1 MFDLKDLKVG
11 DKVKVI
17 SEHNGH
23 YVGEQGTITAIEP
36 LIHNLGYIVRV
47 SFGQNHLYS
56 FRTDYPK
63 DVIEKVKEESKRL
76 KVGDKVRCIRCSDSS
91 ILGKVGVIIKQDN
104 SSIPNAVKFEGVK
117 EIWWHPNESLMLIED
132 LSRREKIITYSVGNE
147 VFAKLIY
154 SDKSFT
160 VASAK
165 CNPSDNFDILVG
177 AQIAL
182 QRLAKKLGSKLV
194 LPTEALDAIDIEVKI
209 KDKENF
215 EVV

>member
-1 MFDLKDLKVG
+1 MFDVKGLKVG

-17 SEHNGH
+17 SEELGRH
-23 YVGEQGTITAIEP
+23 VGEIGEVKA
-36 LIHNLGYIVRV
+36 IVRLGTRFLV
-47 SFGQNHLYS
+47 KVAFGKSY
-56 FRTDYPK
+56 FCYRTDYHN
-63 DVIEKVKEESKRL
+63 DVIEKVESKF
-76 KVGDKVRCIRCSDSS
+76 KIGDKVRYIGHALAD
-91 ILGKVGVIIKQDN
+91 LEGKQGVIRDN
-104 SSIPNAVKFEGVK
+104 DGSLVPYYVEFEGFGY
-117 EIWWHPNESLMLIED
+117 WWSNEDSLELIEKD
-132 LSRREKIITYSVGNE
+132 IILKRKKIIIYSVGNE

-154 SDKSFT
+154 SDKSCT

-194 LPTEALDAIDIEVKI
+194 LPTKALDAIDIEVKI

>member
-1 MFDLKDLKVG
+1 MFDVVKFKVG
-11 DKVKVI
+11 DTVRIVSESSGIHVGEIGVI
-17 SEHNGH
+17 SFISINGAM
-23 YVGEQGTITAIEP
+23 VKIKGEEFPMSCNNQ
-36 LIHNLGYIVRV
+36 
-47 SFGQNHLYS
+47 
-56 FRTDYPK
+56 K
-63 DVIEKVKEESKRL
+63 DVIEKVERL
-76 KVGDKVRCIRCSDSS
+76 KVGDKVILTGEGFKERKGMQGVVVDDDHEPYCPYRVQLSNGFVFCDVKGEFSCIKTLER
-91 ILGKVGVIIKQDN
+91 K
-104 SSIPNAVKFEGVK
+104 
-117 EIWWHPNESLMLIED
+117 
-132 LSRREKIITYSVGNE
+132 KIIIFTVGNE

>member
-1 MFDLKDLKVG
+1 MFDIDKFKVG
-11 DKVKVI
+11 DKVRIVSERHGARVGKVGMI
-17 SEHNGH
+17 FRKGSTWVDVKFSENTDVDWI
-23 YVGEQGTITAIEP
+23 YMSS
-36 LIHNLGYIVRV
+36 IVE
-47 SFGQNHLYS
+47 G
-56 FRTDYPK
+56 
-63 DVIEKVKEESKRL
+63 DVIEKVREEKQERL
-76 KVGDKVRCIRCSDSS
+76 KVGDKVILTGEGFKERKGMQGVVVDDDHEPYCPYRVQLSNDFVFCDVKGEFSCIKTPER
-91 ILGKVGVIIKQDN
+91 K
-104 SSIPNAVKFEGVK
+104 
-117 EIWWHPNESLMLIED
+117 
-132 LSRREKIITYSVGNE
+132 KIIIFTVGNE

-165 CNPSDNFDILVG
+165 CNPADNFDILVG

-194 LPTEALDAIDIEVKI
+194 LSTEALDAIDIEVKI

>member
-1 MFDLKDLKVG
+1 MFDASKLKEG
-11 DKVKVI
+11 DRVKVI
-17 SEHNGH
+17 SEQGGN
-23 YVGEQGTITAIEP
+23 YVGRQGVIRSI
-36 LIHNLGYIVRV
+36 IHVVPYYLVRV
-47 SFGQNHLYS
+47 AFGRDLIN
-56 FRTDYPK
+56 FRSDYPK
-63 DVIEKVKEESKRL
+63 DVIEKVERL
-76 KVGDKVRCIRCSDSS
+76 KVGDKVILTGEGFKERKGMQGVVVGDDHEPYLPYRVQLSNGSVFCDVKGEFSCIKTPER
-91 ILGKVGVIIKQDN
+91 K
-104 SSIPNAVKFEGVK
+104 
-117 EIWWHPNESLMLIED
+117 
-132 LSRREKIITYSVGNE
+132 KIIIYSVGNE
-147 VFAKLIY
+147 VFAKLVY
-154 SDKSFT
+154 SDKSFA

>member
-1 MFDLKDLKVG
+1 MFDIDKFKVG
-11 DKVKVI
+11 DKVRIV
-17 SEHNGH
+17 SESSDI
-23 YVGEQGTITAIEP
+23 YVGEIGVISFITDNGAMVKIKGEEFP
-36 LIHNLGYIVRV
+36 MSCKNQR
-47 SFGQNHLYS
+47 
-56 FRTDYPK
+56 
-63 DVIEKVKEESKRL
+63 DVIEKVERL
-76 KVGDKVRCIRCSDSS
+76 KVGDKVILTGKGFKERKGMQGVVVDDDHEPYCPYKVQLSKGFVFCDVKGEFSCIKAPER
-91 ILGKVGVIIKQDN
+91 K
-104 SSIPNAVKFEGVK
+104 
-117 EIWWHPNESLMLIED
+117 
-132 LSRREKIITYSVGNE
+132 KIIILAVGNE
-147 VFAKLIY
+147 VCANLIY

-177 AQIAL
+177 AQLAL

>member
-1 MFDLKDLKVG
+1 MFDVKGLKVG
-11 DKVKVI
+11 DKVKII
-17 SEHNGH
+17 SEGLGRH
-23 YVGEQGTITAIEP
+23 VGEIGTVENIEAIGNQF
-36 LIHNLGYIVRV
+36 LVKVN
-47 SFGQNHLYS
+47 FGTGWFPY
-56 FRTDYPK
+56 RTDYPG
-63 DVIEKVKEESKRL
+63 DVIEKVERL
-76 KVGDKVRCIRCSDSS
+76 KVGDKI
-91 ILGKVGVIIKQDN
+91 ILTGEGFPTLKGKHGV
-104 SSIPNAVKFEGVK
+104 V
-117 EIWWHPNESLMLIED
+117 IED
-132 LSRREKIITYSVGNE
+132 DHGDYLPYRVEVDESDVFCDVNGPYSCIKAPERKKIIIFTVGNE

-160 VASAK
+160 AASAK

-194 LPTEALDAIDIEVKI
+194 LSTEALDAIDIEVKI

>member
-1 MFDLKDLKVG
+1 MFDVRKFKEG
-11 DKVKVI
+11 DTVRIV
-17 SEHNGH
+17 SESADI
-23 YVGEQGTITAIEP
+23 YVGEIGVI
-36 LIHNLGYIVRV
+36 
-47 SFGQNHLYS
+47 SFISNDGVMVKIKGEN
-56 FRTDYPK
+56 FPMNCKNRK
-63 DVIEKVKEESKRL
+63 DVIEKVKEESKRF

-104 SSIPNAVKFEGVK
+104 SPVPNAVKYEGV
-117 EIWWHPNESLMLIED
+117 EETWWHPNESLMLIEG
-132 LSRREKIITYSVGNE
+132 LPRREKIIIFTVGNE

-154 SDKSFT
+154 SDKSFA

-165 CNPSDNFDILVG
+165 CNPSDTFDILVG